1 MSKNYNKYY
10 NKPKQD
16 EKTTEGVKETTQEV
30 TESVEEVE
38 EISEEVEETSE
49 EVEETIE
56 EIKEK
61 IYKIRETTKEVE
73 ETVETNTPAPIKL
86 AMVLPDLLNFRSQPT
101 VEDGNVIAVLKKGT
115 DVEFVFSNGTW
126 STVVFDGK
134 RGYVMSKHIQLR
146 DEE

>member
-16 EKTTEGVKETTQEV
+16 EKTTEEVKETTQEV

-38 EISEEVEETSE
+38 ETSE
-49 EVEETIE
+49 
-56 EIKEK
+56 
-61 IYKIRETTKEVE
+61 EVE

-115 DVEFVFSNGTW
+115 DVEFVFNNGTW
-126 STVVFDGK
+126 SSVIFNGEH
-134 RGYVMSKHIQLR
+134 GYVMSKYIQLR
-146 DEE
+146 NEE

>member
-16 EKTTEGVKETTQEV
+16 EKTTEEVKETTQEV
-30 TESVEEVE
+30 SESVEEVE

-49 EVEETIE
+49 
-56 EIKEK
+56 
-61 IYKIRETTKEVE
+61 EVE

-115 DVEFVFSNGTW
+115 DVEFVFNNGTW
-126 STVVFDGK
+126 SSVIFNGEH
-134 RGYVMSKHIQLR
+134 GYVMSKHIQLR
-146 DEE
+146 NEE

>member
-16 EKTTEGVKETTQEV
+16 EKTTEEVKETTQEV

-49 EVEETIE
+49 EVEETV
-56 EIKEK
+56 KEN
-61 IYKIRETTKEVE
+61 TTE
-73 ETVETNTPAPIKL
+73 PIKL

-115 DVEFVFSNGTW
+115 DVEFVFNNGTW

-146 DEE
+146 NEE